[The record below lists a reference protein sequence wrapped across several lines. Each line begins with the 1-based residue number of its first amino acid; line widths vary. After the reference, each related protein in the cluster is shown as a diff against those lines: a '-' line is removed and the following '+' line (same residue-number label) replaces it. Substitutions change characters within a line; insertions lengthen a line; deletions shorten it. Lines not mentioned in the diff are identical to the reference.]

1 MYNVFGDEMSSDEL
15 KIREIIERLRP
26 FLMNDGGNIEFVS
39 YEDNIVYVK
48 MTGACANCHMLDL
61 TLKSGIEAAIVEEV
75 PDVTAVI
82 NIG

>member
-1 MYNVFGDEMSSDEL
+1 LYNVFGDEMSSDEL

>member
-1 MYNVFGDEMSSDEL
+1 MNSDEL